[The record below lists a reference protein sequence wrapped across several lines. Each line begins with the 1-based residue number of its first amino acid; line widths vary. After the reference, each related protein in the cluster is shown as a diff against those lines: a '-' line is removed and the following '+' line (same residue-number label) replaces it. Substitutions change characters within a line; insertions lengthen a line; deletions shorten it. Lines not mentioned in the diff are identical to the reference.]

1 MAEDRRLDGILDKI
15 SKSGIDSLSKDE
27 RSYLRKVSGEPE
39 PKIDTNHTANSKGFK
54 MTNITSDVESTT
66 DCVAVLNEYKNS
78 KWKRKTKFN
87 IKITHEES
95 STVRVF
101 TDGVETL
108 SILQSP
114 NDGAFL
120 VNYDLDSLRPLIE
133 KLQKTAKKCYTHD
146 YGQVYL
152 NPWNMSVWVV
162 GGDGGIVQ
170 TNDKPSDVVKR
181 LDNGDW
187 GDGEFDIDFSADVPE
202 IKNTILEAEYFPPMN
217 EDEYEEYEDDECEA
231 AKMEWIE
238 VARAIDICNF
248 E

>member
-1 MAEDRRLDGILDKI
+1 MAEDRRLDNILDKI
-15 SKSGIDSLSKDE
+15 GRSGLDSLSKEE
-27 RSYLRKVSGEPE
+27 RSYLRKISGEPE
-39 PKIDTNHTANSKGFK
+39 PRIDTKVTSSPNGFK
-54 MTNITSDVESTT
+54 MANITSDVGSTA

-87 IKITHEES
+87 IRITPEES

-101 TDGVETL
+101 SDGAETL

-120 VNYDLDSLRPLIE
+120 INYDLGSLRQIIE

-152 NPWNMSVWVV
+152 NPWNMKVWVV

-170 TNDKPSDVVKR
+170 SDDKPQDIVKR
-181 LDNGDW
+181 LEDGDW
-187 GDGEFDIDFSADVPE
+187 GDCEFDIDFSVDATE
-202 IKNTILEAEYFPPMN
+202 ISDTILEAEYFPPMEVGDVN
-217 EDEYEEYEDDECEA
+217 ADTR
-231 AKMEWIE
+231 MEWIE
-238 VARAIDICNF
+238 VARAMDICDF

>member
-1 MAEDRRLDGILDKI
+1 MAEDRKLDSILDKI
-15 SKSGIDSLSKDE
+15 SRSGLDSLTKEE
-27 RSYLRKVSGEPE
+27 RSYLRKISGEPE
-39 PKIDTNHTANSKGFK
+39 PKIDTKSTSNPNGFK
-54 MTNITSDVESTT
+54 MTNITSDVGSTA
-66 DCVAVLNEYKNS
+66 DCVAVLNEYKSS

-87 IKITHEES
+87 IKITQEES

-120 VNYDLDSLRPLIE
+120 INYDLDTLRPTIE

-170 TNDKPSDVVKR
+170 TDDKPSEVVKR
-181 LDNGDW
+181 LDQGDW
-187 GDGEFDIDFSADVPE
+187 GDDEFDIDFSVDAPE
-202 IKNTILEAEYFPPMN
+202 ITETVLEAEYFPPMME
-217 EDEYEEYEDDECEA
+217 EDENDGS
-231 AKMEWIE
+231 KMEWIE
-238 VARAIDICNF
+238 VARAVDICNF

>member
-1 MAEDRRLDGILDKI
+1 MAEDTRLDSILDKI

-39 PKIDTNHTANSKGFK
+39 PKLDTKIASNPAGFR
-54 MTNITSDVESTT
+54 MINITTEVESTA

-87 IKITHEES
+87 IKITNEES

-120 VNYDLDSLRPLIE
+120 INYNLDTLRSTIE

-152 NPWNMSVWVV
+152 NPWDMKVWIV

-170 TNDKPSDVVKR
+170 TNDKPADVVKR
-181 LDNGDW
+181 LDSGDW
-187 GDGEFDIDFSADVPE
+187 GDGEFDIDFSADAPE
-202 IKNTILEAEYFPPMN
+202 ITETILEAEYFPPM
-217 EDEYEEYEDDECEA
+217 EEESEYDDFHDGS
-231 AKMEWIE
+231 KMEWIE

>member
-1 MAEDRRLDGILDKI
+1 MAEDRRLDSILDKI

-27 RSYLRKVSGEPE
+27 RSYLRKISGEPE
-39 PKIDTNHTANSKGFK
+39 PKLDTKLVSNPNGFRMANIS
-54 MTNITSDVESTT
+54 SDVESTA
-66 DCVAVLNEYKNS
+66 DCVAALNEYKNS

-87 IKITHEES
+87 IKITPEES

-120 VNYDLDSLRPLIE
+120 INYDLDTLRPLIE

-152 NPWNMSVWVV
+152 NPWSMSVWVV

-170 TNDKPSDVVKR
+170 TDDKPSDVVKR
-181 LDNGDW
+181 LDEGDW
-187 GDGEFDIDFSADVPE
+187 GDCEFDIDFSVDAHE
-202 IKNTILEAEYFPPMN
+202 IKDTILEAEYFPAMD
-217 EDEYEEYEDDECEA
+217 EDSEYDDN
-231 AKMEWIE
+231 KMEWIE
-238 VARAIDICNF
+238 VARTIDICNF